1 MYLIY
6 GLQKSGISIIE
17 LFEKKKIEYKLWD
30 DSLKVRKIL
39 GKKYSKNIFFNPKKK
54 FKCF

>member
-30 DSLKVRKIL
+30 DSLKVRNIF
-39 GKKYSKNIFFNPKKK
+39 GKKYYDRLMLPGDDPNNL
-54 FKCF
+54 

>member
-30 DSLKVRKIL
+30 DSLKVRNIL
-39 GKKYSKNIFFNPKKK
+39 GKKYSKNIFFNPKKII
-54 FKCF
+54 